1 MSYGRRRGLRPVS
14 PYVIVLALA
23 VALTASFFL
32 PTRAE
37 AAFSDHTVTT
47 ISPSGTTI
55 NLFDYWVN
63 PDNHLSVSGN
73 GGVNANH
80 RFQFNDGQG
89 GESLNHW
96 TGNTNPRPGIVNN
109 TLLDGYPQL
118 SKTWGGESLCYLFD
132 SSAQIGK
139 TSHFGVTGLL
149 KVQNGYYVYDSSKN
163 YAAYNADKNAFD
175 IYDTWGIDKVGDS
188 SHQGQFFPFD
198 AADKVLKEENGRLV
212 QTGIKA
218 DNTGDSRY
226 NDGRP
231 VNHHFGLS
239 MSTRFVQPAGGK
251 TNAGDD
257 MVFEFAGDD
266 DVWVFIDD
274 VLVGDIGGIH
284 NRASLSI
291 NFCTGDI
298 KVNGNNDGALKN
310 KYQKANK
317 DTSGFNG
324 NTFADGTN
332 HTLKFFYLERGA
344 TDSNMELKFN
354 LVTVPESD
362 IIKFD
367 QDGKFVQGAEFKLYK
382 TDKDFKTVGELIG
395 SGTTDE
401 AGHLTLT
408 NDVDNGVINFDDL
421 YNKDHDNN
429 KYYLLKE
436 TRVPE
441 GYRSSLAA
449 TGGSM
454 QLEYVPASAENG
466 AGGVIINRGGMDAG
480 SVVWKTGA
488 FAAAKETITAPSTVY
503 KANNDLT
510 KSDKTVNLD
519 SGILFAVVLKRDKSA
534 GTGIKD
540 SSNWYAVSGDP
551 STGAGYT
558 LAKESGMT
566 GAIEAAKKDLHAFT
580 LNTSGQYQVEI
591 QNLPGDI
598 SKYYYL
604 LSGDAR
610 KDAEYTV
617 AIYHTTASSIGD
629 ATPKNTVHVY
639 SDDIAGGTNFKRQF
653 ATRLLV
659 TNIQNRLFVQKT
671 DTEGKPVDGAKFGL
685 YKSTQVTTDANGKA
699 VLDGDQ
705 APYNTL
711 TTRSVANPV
720 KLEGAG
726 VFPSTS
732 DSSEPLV
739 KGTYFLKEV
748 SAPNGFLLNDR
759 LIKVIVDDYGVHAD
773 AGTVDD
779 GVSTFVGVGSL
790 MKSLG
795 QFGAEG
801 DIDNTLTWIKGQR
814 QTSDG
819 TLDGNGNLSWNNDAK
834 GGENEVHLKYGANGR
849 VYQYGPTKKD
859 EPYRLET
866 ETGWIRMGI
875 TQDVSGDT
883 NAKGARADLGDM
895 NLNALF
901 TGATCV
907 RVANEREASLEV
919 MKKVMVPAGLT
930 GKPDAGFTFK
940 FTVPTT
946 AGKTY
951 KAAVFENAGT
961 ASEKQVGKM
970 FDLENGREQTITADQ
985 TIRVYGLAEGDQ
997 YAVQELTGADKMP
1010 AGYKLT
1016 GRKQGDKNLTEE
1028 GDSISGRIAPQNS
1041 DGTVAKD
1048 NKLVF
1053 TNSYSVKS
1061 SVTLTGIKAKK
1072 KFTGREWTSADSFE
1086 LCLRAADGTPMP
1098 DGATAAPVAGMKQV
1112 EKTVTSAEEF
1122 SFGEIK
1128 YEKPG
1133 KYTYYIAETTPAKSD
1148 PSWLGG
1154 VSYSSAEY
1162 KVTVTVKDDGKGN
1175 LTEPVVKMEQI
1186 YKDDGTA
1193 TSQVID
1199 DQIAVITNT
1208 YRPKETSVTLKATK
1222 RFTGG
1227 ELAGSDFTFQL
1238 LDKDGSVVQ
1247 TVQNEK
1253 DGKVAFA
1260 AIDYATPG
1268 DHDYTIKEVKGADS
1282 TVVYDAKGVK
1292 VHVKVTDE
1300 KGELK
1305 ATVTY
1310 DGEKAVPT
1318 FTNTKPTAD
1327 VTV

>member
-1 MSYGRRRGLRPVS
+1 MQELRETTSRLVNNATGGCLSRELPGEHRPRERWSVMSYGRRRGLRPVS

-96 TGNTNPRPGIVNN
+96 TGNTNPQPGIVNN

-480 SVVWKTGA
+480 SACGRPVRSPPRRR
-488 FAAAKETITAPSTVY
+488 PSPRRRPCTRQ
-503 KANNDLT
+503 
-510 KSDKTVNLD
+510 
-519 SGILFAVVLKRDKSA
+519 I
-534 GTGIKD
+534 
-540 SSNWYAVSGDP
+540 
-551 STGAGYT
+551 
-558 LAKESGMT
+558 MT
-566 GAIEAAKKDLHAFT
+566 
-580 LNTSGQYQVEI
+580 
-591 QNLPGDI
+591 
-598 SKYYYL
+598 
-604 LSGDAR
+604 
-610 KDAEYTV
+610 
-617 AIYHTTASSIGD
+617 
-629 ATPKNTVHVY
+629 
-639 SDDIAGGTNFKRQF
+639 
-653 ATRLLV
+653 
-659 TNIQNRLFVQKT
+659 
-671 DTEGKPVDGAKFGL
+671 
-685 YKSTQVTTDANGKA
+685 
-699 VLDGDQ
+699 
-705 APYNTL
+705 
-711 TTRSVANPV
+711 
-720 KLEGAG
+720 
-726 VFPSTS
+726 
-732 DSSEPLV
+732 
-739 KGTYFLKEV
+739 
-748 SAPNGFLLNDR
+748 
-759 LIKVIVDDYGVHAD
+759 
-773 AGTVDD
+773 
-779 GVSTFVGVGSL
+779 
-790 MKSLG
+790 
-795 QFGAEG
+795 
-801 DIDNTLTWIKGQR
+801 
-814 QTSDG
+814 
-819 TLDGNGNLSWNNDAK
+819 
-834 GGENEVHLKYGANGR
+834 
-849 VYQYGPTKKD
+849 
-859 EPYRLET
+859 
-866 ETGWIRMGI
+866 
-875 TQDVSGDT
+875 
-883 NAKGARADLGDM
+883 
-895 NLNALF
+895 
-901 TGATCV
+901 
-907 RVANEREASLEV
+907 
-919 MKKVMVPAGLT
+919 
-930 GKPDAGFTFK
+930 
-940 FTVPTT
+940 
-946 AGKTY
+946 
-951 KAAVFENAGT
+951 
-961 ASEKQVGKM
+961 
-970 FDLENGREQTITADQ
+970 
-985 TIRVYGLAEGDQ
+985 
-997 YAVQELTGADKMP
+997 
-1010 AGYKLT
+1010 
-1016 GRKQGDKNLTEE
+1016 
-1028 GDSISGRIAPQNS
+1028 
-1041 DGTVAKD
+1041 
-1048 NKLVF
+1048 
-1053 TNSYSVKS
+1053 
-1061 SVTLTGIKAKK
+1061 
-1072 KFTGREWTSADSFE
+1072 
-1086 LCLRAADGTPMP
+1086 
-1098 DGATAAPVAGMKQV
+1098 
-1112 EKTVTSAEEF
+1112 
-1122 SFGEIK
+1122 
-1128 YEKPG
+1128 
-1133 KYTYYIAETTPAKSD
+1133 
-1148 PSWLGG
+1148 
-1154 VSYSSAEY
+1154 
-1162 KVTVTVKDDGKGN
+1162 
-1175 LTEPVVKMEQI
+1175 
-1186 YKDDGTA
+1186 
-1193 TSQVID
+1193 
-1199 DQIAVITNT
+1199 
-1208 YRPKETSVTLKATK
+1208 
-1222 RFTGG
+1222 
-1227 ELAGSDFTFQL
+1227 
-1238 LDKDGSVVQ
+1238 
-1247 TVQNEK
+1247 
-1253 DGKVAFA
+1253 
-1260 AIDYATPG
+1260 
-1268 DHDYTIKEVKGADS
+1268 
-1282 TVVYDAKGVK
+1282 
-1292 VHVKVTDE
+1292 
-1300 KGELK
+1300 
-1305 ATVTY
+1305 
-1310 DGEKAVPT
+1310 
-1318 FTNTKPTAD
+1318 
-1327 VTV
+1327 